1 MRILIAEDDAVSRRM
16 IEAICR
22 SWGLDPVP
30 VSDGEEA
37 WESLQGADAPPIVL
51 LDWMMPGLDGLEV
64 VRRVRAQQ
72 SSKPVYIILLTARG
86 SREDVV
92 RGLLAE
98 ADDYVTKP
106 FDHRELR
113 ARVQV
118 GVRMVELQRV
128 LAARVAELETALG
141 CLNRLQGLLPIC
153 AYCKRIRNDR
163 NYWQRVESYITE
175 HSEAEFTHG
184 VCPQCYEMVV
194 KPEIDRLPAI

>member
-1 MRILIAEDDAVSRRM
+1 
-16 IEAICR
+16 
-22 SWGLDPVP
+22 
-30 VSDGEEA
+30 
-37 WESLQGADAPPIVL
+37 
-51 LDWMMPGLDGLEV
+51 
-64 VRRVRAQQ
+64 
-72 SSKPVYIILLTARG
+72 
-86 SREDVV
+86 
-92 RGLLAE
+92 
-98 ADDYVTKP
+98 TKP

-128 LAARVAELETALG
+128 LAARVAELEAALS

-194 KPEIDRLPAI
+194 KPEIDRLPAV